1 MSKDTKSG
9 NELSHPEGVTP
20 EQIAAWKVKYG
31 ENKIKVLSLYKP
43 GSLDPFKVVARVPDR
58 KIVSEYFKWVDK
70 NFEKATDILIVNC
83 VLTRA
88 DEIKADDEL
97 FFTAGTQLAELLPIG
112 RGEIKN
118 L

>member
-1 MSKDTKSG
+1 MKTEKT
-9 NELSHPEGVTP
+9 NTNLPEGVS
-20 EQIAAWKVKYG
+20 EDQLAAWKQKYG
-31 ENKIKVLSLYKP
+31 EFKIKTLLLYKP
-43 GSLDPFKVVARVPDR
+43 GKQDPFPVVAHVPDR

-70 NFEKATDILIVNC
+70 NFEKATEILIVNC
-83 VLTRA
+83 CLTKIE
-88 DEIKADDEL
+88 EIKADDEL